1 MNQVSASPSQSSV
14 PVTQSGDPVRD
25 LQRDV
30 NRLFNDFFGDLGLPA
45 LNRLSAGLFTPQPA
59 IDIAQ
64 ADNSYMITAEL
75 PGLASSDI
83 QVTAGDGYI
92 TLKGEKSQ
100 ETQSEGNGF
109 YRRERSFGSFQ
120 RVVDLPKDA
129 DFEHINAEMKNGLL
143 TVTIPRRAE
152 STQARTIDIR
162 ELA

>member
-1 MNQVSASPSQSSV
+1 MNQVSASPSQQSV
-14 PVTQSGDPVRD
+14 PVSQGDDPVRD

-30 NRLFNDFFGDLGLPA
+30 NRLFNDFFSDLGLPA
-45 LNRLSAGLFTPQPA
+45 LNRLSTGLFAPQPA

-64 ADNSYMITAEL
+64 AEDSYTITAEL
-75 PGLASSDI
+75 PGLASPDI

-100 ETQSEGNGF
+100 DTQSESKGF

-120 RVVDLPKDA
+120 RLIDLPKDA

-143 TVTIPRRAE
+143 TVNIPRRAE
-152 STQARTIDIR
+152 GAQARKIDIR
-162 ELA
+162 EVA